1 MKKLTLLV
9 CTLAALFTS
18 SNAFSN
24 EPVCHKCEIIREEN
38 KHKVNE
44 FEFYEDYL
52 KAHPEAAQNHQETN
66 QPQETSPAQEESK
79 G

>member
-1 MKKLTLLV
+1 MKKFTLLA
-9 CTLAALFTS
+9 CTLAALLTS

-38 KHKVNE
+38 AHKVCE
-44 FEFYEDYL
+44 YEFYEDYL
-52 KAHPEAAQNHQETN
+52 KAHPEAAQNHQEAN
-66 QPQETSPAQEESK
+66 QPKNDSPQQEESK